1 MLIHKRSHRNF
12 KKIEIMPSNFSDPN
26 VWNKNKKQEENWK
39 THKYVE
45 IKQHATE
52 KKKWTKE

>member
-1 MLIHKRSHRNF
+1 MLIHKTSHRNF
-12 KKIEIMPSNFSDPN
+12 TKHFSDTN
-26 VWNKNKKQEENWK
+26 VWNKNQLQEENWK

-52 KKKWTKE
+52 KKKWAKE